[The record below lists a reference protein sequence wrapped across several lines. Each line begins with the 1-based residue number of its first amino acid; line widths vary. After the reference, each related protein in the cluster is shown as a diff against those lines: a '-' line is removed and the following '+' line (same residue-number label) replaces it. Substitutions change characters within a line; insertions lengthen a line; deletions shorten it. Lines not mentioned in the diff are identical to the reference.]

1 MPQQPRSGNTFRQG
15 RRPRS
20 SHAECLT
27 GGSVSVRC
35 RTMDAIAAV
44 IARGNGCLAHPNPSA
59 TQRQTVPSRMPTCRT
74 MDATLF
80 RRATRGQLYARQ
92 TGYGWRRDAELEER
106 RREYWTQALP
116 MYSETPNSIAI
127 SSSNKTAAHDSPL
140 VARMRVSP

>member
-1 MPQQPRSGNTFRQG
+1 MLSASESLCDSTPNSTIP
-15 RRPRS
+15 
-20 SHAECLT
+20 HANLQDDGC
-27 GGSVSVRC
+27 
-35 RTMDAIAAV
+35 DAV
-44 IARGNGCLAHPNPSA
+44 QARNA
-59 TQRQTVPSRMPTCRT
+59 
-74 MDATLF
+74 
-80 RRATRGQLYARQ
+80 RATYARQ